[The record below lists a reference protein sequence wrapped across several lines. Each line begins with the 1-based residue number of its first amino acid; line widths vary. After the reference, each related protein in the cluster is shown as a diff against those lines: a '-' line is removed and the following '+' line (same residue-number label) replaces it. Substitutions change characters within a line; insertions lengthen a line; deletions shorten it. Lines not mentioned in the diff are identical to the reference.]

1 MAWEQRA
8 RGGRYYTRSQRQ
20 GGHVVR
26 VYVGGG
32 ERGEQA
38 AVADAI
44 ARERREAERAK
55 HTRERRQHDTVEA
68 QLTAWYAAVDA
79 QVRAALTAAGY
90 HQHKR
95 GEWRKRRG
103 SIAHQQ

>member
-1 MAWEQRA
+1 MAWETRQ

-20 GGHVVR
+20 GGQVVR

-38 AVADAI
+38 AAADAI
-44 ARERREAERAK
+44 ARERRAAERAE
-55 HTRERRQHDTVEA
+55 HRQERRQRDMAEA
-68 QLTAWYAAVDA
+68 QLMSWYAAVDT
-79 QVRAALTAAGY
+79 QLRQALTAAGY

-95 GEWRKRRG
+95 GEWRQRRG

>member
-1 MAWEQRA
+1 MAWETRQ

-20 GGHVVR
+20 GGQVVR

-44 ARERREAERAK
+44 ARERREAERAE
-55 HTRERRQHDTVEA
+55 HTRERRRLDTAEA
-68 QLTAWYAAVDA
+68 QLTAWYSAVDA
-79 QVRAALTAAGY
+79 HLHQALTAAGY

-95 GEWRKRRG
+95 GEGRQRRG
-103 SIAHQQ
+103 SSTHQQ

>member
-1 MAWEQRA
+1 
-8 RGGRYYTRSQRQ
+8 
-20 GGHVVR
+20 VVR

-44 ARERREAERAK
+44 ARERREAEQAE
-55 HTRERRQHDTVEA
+55 HTRERRRLDTAEA

-79 QVRAALTAAGY
+79 QVRQVLTAAGY

-95 GEWRKRRG
+95 GEWRRRRG
-103 SIAHQQ
+103 STTHLQ

>member
-1 MAWEQRA
+1 MAWETRR
-8 RGGRYYTRSQRQ
+8 RGGRYFTRSQRQ

-32 ERGEQA
+32 ERGEYAA
-38 AVADAI
+38 AVDAI
-44 ARERREAERAK
+44 ARERREAERVE
-55 HTRERRQHDTVEA
+55 HTRERRRLGTVDA

-103 SIAHQQ
+103 STAH

>member
-1 MAWEQRA
+1 MGWETRQ

-20 GGHVVR
+20 GGHVVC

-38 AVADAI
+38 AAADAL
-44 ARERREAERAK
+44 ARERREAERAA
-55 HTRERRQHDTVEA
+55 HTRERLQHDTVEA
-68 QLTAWYAAVDA
+68 QLAAWYAAVDT
-79 QVRAALTAAGY
+79 QIHAALTAAGY

-95 GEWRKRRG
+95 GEWRR
-103 SIAHQQ
+103 